1 MPSPKSIENENRLG
15 RIEAKIDKLAEAI
28 ISLARAEEKLMQLE
42 EDKKFLMGKMVRLEE
57 RMEKTERVLDENSMT
72 ISAINRIFWI
82 ALSGTIATLIGAY
95 LLRKP

>member
-15 RIEAKIDKLAEAI
+15 RIEDKIDKLAEAI

-95 LLRKP
+95 LMRKP

>member
-42 EDKKFLMGKMVRLEE
+42 EDKKFLMGKMIKLEE
-57 RMEKTERVLDENSMT
+57 RMEKTDRVLSENSTT

-95 LLRKP
+95 LMRKP

>member
-95 LLRKP
+95 LMRKL

>member
-57 RMEKTERVLDENSMT
+57 RMEKTERVLSENSTT

-95 LLRKP
+95 LMRQP